1 MSVHARRFALLV
13 TALGIIAISLVAC
26 QAPSSANQGANNT
39 ILIPSPN
46 SSNLTPTPKFP
57 PFTIGAWPSNFSP
70 DLNDTITIYIVCRV
84 QDQTMAGPSHPPP
97 AGLSI
102 SISIGDPVPQQFSVR
117 TGADGLAAQTFSFND
132 PLPGQPVIVNVTTNY
147 NGVTYKAQTFFTPGP
162 KAAPTATPQPTQP
175 GNGGGPP
182 GPGNGTPTIGPQ
194 P

>member
-1 MSVHARRFALLV
+1 MSVHARRFALLI
-13 TALGIIAISLVAC
+13 TALGIIAVSLVAC

-46 SSNLTPTPKFP
+46 ASNLTPTPKFP

-84 QDQTMAGPSHPPP
+84 QDQSMAGPSHPPP
-97 AGLSI
+97 AGLTI
-102 SISIGDPVPQQFSVR
+102 SINIGDPVPQQFSVR

-132 PLPGQPVIVNVTTNY
+132 PTPGQPVIVTVTTSY
-147 NGVTYKAQTFFTPGP
+147 NNVTYKAQTFFTPGP
-162 KAAPTATPQPTQP
+162 KAAPSPTAQPTQP

-182 GPGNGTPTIGPQ
+182 GPGNSTPTPGQKP
-194 P
+194 